1 MTPDIHHV
9 PGRLRVKTPLL
20 KHNPGEAIR
29 VRNML
34 SGVAGVLAN
43 QAKPLTG
50 SIIIRYDEA
59 RTDAHTL
66 LSLLREQGLLTAVPS
81 LPPARPTT
89 LPAKPLT
96 SAIALPLPHLPPA
109 LTVLGSSLGEA
120 FGKALF
126 GLAVEKLV
134 ERSALVLIKAVL

>member
-1 MTPDIHHV
+1 
-9 PGRLRVKTPLL
+9 
-20 KHNPGEAIR
+20 
-29 VRNML
+29 ML
-34 SGVAGVLAN
+34 SGVSGVLAH

-50 SIIIRYDEA
+50 SLIIRYDAA

-66 LSLLREQGLLTAVPS
+66 LGLLREQGLLTAVPS
-81 LPPARPTT
+81 LPPARLTT

-96 SAIALPLPHLPPA
+96 SASALPAPRLPPA